1 MRYGKVLTWILSVFI
16 VFDMAISGLSLIRAY
31 RRYQQIPAQ
40 SVIGEYL
47 DEHYPDE
54 YLAHRYQNM
63 SQK

>member
-1 MRYGKVLTWILSVFI
+1 
-16 VFDMAISGLSLIRAY
+16 MAISGLSLIRAY

-63 SQK
+63 SQNKVLGKMLTPKTLFF